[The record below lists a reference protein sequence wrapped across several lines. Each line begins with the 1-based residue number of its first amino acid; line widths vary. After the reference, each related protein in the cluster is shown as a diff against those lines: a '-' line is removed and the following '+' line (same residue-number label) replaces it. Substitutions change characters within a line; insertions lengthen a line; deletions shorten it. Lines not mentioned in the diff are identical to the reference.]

1 MTSLV
6 AVVLTLNEEE
16 HLGDCLDSLR
26 GLTPDVMVLDSGST
40 DRTLDIA
47 SQYGADIQHSRFDG
61 YASQRN
67 VALDRC
73 SDAGWILF
81 LDADERL
88 TEASRQE
95 FRESVATAS
104 DDIAVFW
111 LPRKNIAFGRTLQG
125 GGWWPDYQAR
135 LIRHGRG
142 RFDTSREVHEVL
154 RVDGMSVYLREPFIH
169 LNYKSRREFMG
180 KQRAYTLRSVQQ
192 ETAQVPRRRAYLGRP
207 AREFWRRFV
216 TLHGYRDGVTGVF
229 MATVMA
235 LEELRA
241 CLLLRRRASS

>member
-1 MTSLV
+1 MTLLV
-6 AVVLTLNEEE
+6 AVILTLNEEE
-16 HLGDCLDSLR
+16 HLADCLDSLR
-26 GLTPDVMVLDSGST
+26 DLTSNVMVLDSGSA

-47 SQYGADIQHSRFDG
+47 SQHGADVQHSRFDG

-73 SDAGWILF
+73 AEASWILF

-88 TEASRQE
+88 TSASRQE
-95 FRESVATAS
+95 IRESVATAG
-104 DDIAVFW
+104 DDVAVFW
-111 LPRKNIAFGRTLQG
+111 LPRKNVAFGRTLQG

-154 RVDGMSVYLREPFIH
+154 RVDGASVLLCEPFIH
-169 LNYKSRREFMG
+169 HNYASRREFMQ

-192 ETAQVPRRRAYLGRP
+192 ESVQVPRRRAYLGRP
-207 AREFWRRFV
+207 VREFWRRFV
-216 TLHGYRDGVTGVF
+216 TLHGYRDGATGVF
-229 MATVMA
+229 MAAVMA
-235 LEELRA
+235 LEEFRA